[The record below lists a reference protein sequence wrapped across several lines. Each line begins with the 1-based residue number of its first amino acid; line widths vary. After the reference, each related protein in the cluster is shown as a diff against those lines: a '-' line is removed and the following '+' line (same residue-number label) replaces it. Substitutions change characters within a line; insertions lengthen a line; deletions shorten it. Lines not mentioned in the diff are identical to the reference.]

1 MVPSPRTPLRADRL
15 RALNLPVK
23 AHVRVDEAGHPQA
36 LLRDGEALPVEEIR
50 ELWRIDDEWWR
61 SPIIRCY
68 ADVVLAGGRRVI
80 LYQDLVT
87 GDWWMQRP

>member
-1 MVPSPRTPLRADRL
+1 VAVTADDSG
-15 RALNLPVK
+15 LPKVV
-23 AHVRVDEAGHPQA
+23 HREEGD
-36 LLRDGEALPVEEIR
+36 LPVEEIR

-68 ADVVLAGGRRVI
+68 ADVVLSGGKRVI

-87 GDWWMQRP
+87 LDWWIQRP

>member
-1 MVPSPRTPLRADRL
+1 VVPTPRTPLRADRL

-23 AHVRVDEAGHPQA
+23 AQVRTNEHGHPRA
-36 LLRDGEALPVEEIR
+36 LVRDDAELPVEEIR

-68 ADVVLAGGRRVI
+68 ADVVLAGGKRVI

>member
-1 MVPSPRTPLRADRL
+1 MVPPSRTPLRADRL
-15 RALNLPVK
+15 RALNLPV
-23 AHVRVDEAGHPQA
+23 RVAVTTDPAGLPQSVQ
-36 LLRDGEALPVEEIR
+36 REDGDLAVEEIR

-68 ADVVLAGGRRVI
+68 ADVVLAGGKRVI

-87 GDWWMQRP
+87 GDWWIQRP

>member
-1 MVPSPRTPLRADRL
+1 M
-15 RALNLPVK
+15 NLPV
-23 AHVRVDEAGHPQA
+23 RVSVTTDTAGLPQ
-36 LLRDGEALPVEEIR
+36 RVQREDGELPVEEIR

-68 ADVVLAGGRRVI
+68 ADVILSGGKRVI

-87 GDWWMQRP
+87 GDWWIQQP

>member
-1 MVPSPRTPLRADRL
+1 MVSPARTTLRADRL

-23 AHVRVDEAGHPQA
+23 AQVRVNDQGHPTS
-36 LLRDGEALPVEEIR
+36 LVRDGAEVPVEEIR

-68 ADVVLAGGRRVI
+68 ADVILSGGKRVI

-87 GDWWMQRP
+87 GDWWIQRP

>member
-1 MVPSPRTPLRADRL
+1 MVPTPRTPLRADRL
-15 RALNLPVK
+15 RALNLPV
-23 AHVRVDEAGHPQA
+23 RVSVTTDPAGLPQ
-36 LLRDGEALPVEEIR
+36 RVQREDGELPVEEIR

-68 ADVVLAGGRRVI
+68 ADVVLAGGKRVI

-87 GDWWMQRP
+87 GDWWIQQP

>member
-1 MVPSPRTPLRADRL
+1 VVPTPRTPLRADRL
-15 RALNLPVK
+15 RALNLPVRGS
-23 AHVRVDEAGHPQA
+23 VTPDPAGLQQCVQ
-36 LLRDGEALPVEEIR
+36 RQDGQMPVEEIR

-68 ADVVLAGGRRVI
+68 ADVVLAGGKRVI

-87 GDWWMQRP
+87 GDWWIQQP

>member
-1 MVPSPRTPLRADRL
+1 
-15 RALNLPVK
+15 LNLPV
-23 AHVRVDEAGHPQA
+23 RVSVTTDTAGLPQ
-36 LLRDGEALPVEEIR
+36 RVQREDGELPVEEIR

-68 ADVVLAGGRRVI
+68 ADVILSGGKRVI

-87 GDWWMQRP
+87 GDWWIQQP

>member
-1 MVPSPRTPLRADRL
+1 MVPTPRTPLRADRL
-15 RALNLPVK
+15 RALNLPV
-23 AHVRVDEAGHPQA
+23 RVSVTTDPTGLPQ
-36 LLRDGEALPVEEIR
+36 RVQREDGELPVEEIR

-68 ADVVLAGGRRVI
+68 ADVVLAGGKRVI

-87 GDWWMQRP
+87 GDWWIQQP

>member
-1 MVPSPRTPLRADRL
+1 MTTDA
-15 RALNLPVK
+15 AGLPK
-23 AHVRVDEAGHPQA
+23 RVQRE
-36 LLRDGEALPVEEIR
+36 DGELPVEEIR

-68 ADVVLAGGRRVI
+68 ADVVLSGGKRVI

-87 GDWWMQRP
+87 GDWWIQRP

>member
-1 MVPSPRTPLRADRL
+1 VVPTPRTPLRADRL
-15 RALNLPVK
+15 RALNLPV
-23 AHVRVDEAGHPQA
+23 RVSVTTDPTGLPQ
-36 LLRDGEALPVEEIR
+36 RVQREDGELPVEEIR

-68 ADVVLAGGRRVI
+68 ADVVLAGGKRVI

-87 GDWWMQRP
+87 GDWWIQQP

>member
-1 MVPSPRTPLRADRL
+1 M
-15 RALNLPVK
+15 NLPV
-23 AHVRVDEAGHPQA
+23 RVSVTTDTAGLPQ
-36 LLRDGEALPVEEIR
+36 RVQREDGDLPVEEIR

-68 ADVVLAGGRRVI
+68 ADVVLSGGRRVI

-87 GDWWMQRP
+87 GDWWIQQP